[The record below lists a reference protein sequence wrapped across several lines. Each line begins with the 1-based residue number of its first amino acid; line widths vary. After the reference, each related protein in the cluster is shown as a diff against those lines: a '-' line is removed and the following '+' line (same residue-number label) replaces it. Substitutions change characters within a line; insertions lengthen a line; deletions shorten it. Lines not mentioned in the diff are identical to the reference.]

1 MPNQSDFQG
10 TTGTDLSLF
19 AELEQGQCSI
29 MGYNWVTL
37 KDLMEKMQW
46 LQTYQKQASITSL
59 NALMTEFQ
67 RLGKAVLVR
76 QGPSCNMAV
85 AGAINC
91 KLLYFPYSDPRCAL
105 VARIE
110 KVNTCHFG
118 KNPKFGVFKS
128 GISQMRGFFKCGVFQ
143 MWGFSNAGFFEC
155 GLFD

>member
-37 KDLMEKMQW
+37 KDLVEKMQW

-118 KNPKFGVFKS
+118 KKPKCSIFNCWVF
-128 GISQMRGFFKCGVFQ
+128 QMRGFQMWYFPNVGFFKCGIFQ
-143 MWGFSNAGFFEC
+143 MKD
-155 GLFD
+155 L

>member
-59 NALMTEFQ
+59 NALMDEFQ

-118 KNPKFGVFKS
+118 KKN
-128 GISQMRGFFKCGVFQ
+128 
-143 MWGFSNAGFFEC
+143 FSNAGEC